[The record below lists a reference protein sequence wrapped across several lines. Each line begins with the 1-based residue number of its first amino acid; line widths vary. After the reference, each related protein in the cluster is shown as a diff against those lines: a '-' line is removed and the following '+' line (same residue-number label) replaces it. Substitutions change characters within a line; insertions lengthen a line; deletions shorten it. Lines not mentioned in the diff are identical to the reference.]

1 MHSST
6 LMTVDLV
13 SLRSDALSLPLIAK
27 FAIGLILIVI
37 VPKLSQKVRLPAV
50 VGLLFT
56 GVLFGPH
63 GLEVI
68 GTQRPVADFLG
79 EIGKLMLMFMAGLE
93 IDLDTFRRVRNRSII
108 FGMVTTSLPLVLG
121 TAVGFVFGYAALTA
135 VVIGSLLASH
145 TLLASN
151 IVTRLG
157 LTKLEP
163 ISVTYGATMFSDTSS
178 LIVFAICASTFQ
190 RGFSIGSVTLLLIE
204 IAIFIPFVL
213 VGLSR
218 AGGYALRRVEGDQS
232 AYFAV
237 MLAILAVAATLAQ
250 VIQLPGI
257 VGAFLSGLALNEAVR
272 EKAAKKELEFIGN
285 SLFIPIFFITTGFLI
300 DPRALLHSISS
311 DAGLVASIIGALVLG
326 KYIAAEVT
334 GRSFGYSSD
343 ARLTVWSLTLP
354 QVAATLA
361 AALVAYNTFDPSH
374 QRLLDERMLNVVL
387 VLMLATSILGPVMT
401 ERFAPRLHAEEA
413 RSTQHGEQ
421 LKTAA

>member
-1 MHSST
+1 M
-6 LMTVDLV
+6 MTVDSG
-13 SLRSDALSLPLIAK
+13 SLRSVALSMPLLAK
-27 FAIGLILIVI
+27 FAIGLVLIVL
-37 VPKLSQKVRLPAV
+37 VPTLSQKVRLPAV
-50 VGLLFT
+50 VGLLLT

-63 GLEVI
+63 GLQLI

-79 EIGKLMLMFMAGLE
+79 ELGKLMLMFMAGMEL
-93 IDLDTFRRVRNRSII
+93 DLDTFRRVRSRSIV
-108 FGMVTTSLPLVLG
+108 FGIVTTSLPLVLG
-121 TAVGFVFGYAALTA
+121 TAVGFAFGYGALAAI
-135 VVIGSLLASH
+135 VIGSLLASH
-145 TLLASN
+145 TLLASS
-151 IVTRLG
+151 IIAKLG
-157 LTKLEP
+157 LTRLEP

-178 LIVFAICASTFQ
+178 LVVFAICASTFQ
-190 RGFSIGSVTLLLIE
+190 RGFSVRALAILLIE

-213 VGLSR
+213 IGLSR
-218 AGGYALRRVEGDQS
+218 AGGYLLRKVERDES

-237 MLAILAVAATLAQ
+237 MLAILAVSATLAE

-257 VGAFLSGLALNEAVR
+257 VGAFLSGLALNAAVR

-300 DPRALLHSISS
+300 DPRALLHSVVN

-334 GRSFGYSSD
+334 GRAFGYSTD

-361 AALVAYNTFDPSH
+361 AALVAYGTFDPSH
-374 QRLLDERMLNVVL
+374 QRLLDTRMLNVVL

-401 ERFAPRLHAEEA
+401 ERFAPRLRADDTTPLEKSEM
-413 RSTQHGEQ
+413 
-421 LKTAA
+421 KTAA